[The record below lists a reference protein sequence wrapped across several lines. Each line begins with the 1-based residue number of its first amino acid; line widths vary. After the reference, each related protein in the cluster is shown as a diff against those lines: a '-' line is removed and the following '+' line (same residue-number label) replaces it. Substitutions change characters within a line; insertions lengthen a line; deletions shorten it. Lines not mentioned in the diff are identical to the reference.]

1 MPHHLNKTFVKGVKS
16 SLLLRSSY
24 HKLKKPFAK
33 YSSKFLVFHSSSIVK
48 KISGDIKK
56 TITSTHSNNTLKIH
70 NLKKIGNRRKIK
82 LKKNYHYYYYYYY
95 CYYYYYYH
103 HHHKS
108 VLFILLYH

>member
-1 MPHHLNKTFVKGVKS
+1 MPRHLNKTFVKGVIS

-24 HKLKKPFAK
+24 RKLKKPFVK
-33 YSSKFLVFHSSSIVK
+33 YSSKFLAFHSSSIVK

-56 TITSTHSNNTLKIH
+56 TITSTHLNNTLKIH
-70 NLKKIGNRRKIK
+70 NLKKIGNRSF
-82 LKKNYHYYYYYYY
+82 KKNYYYYYYY
-95 CYYYYYYH
+95 CYCYYYYFYH

>member
-1 MPHHLNKTFVKGVKS
+1 MPRHLNKTFVKGVKS

-56 TITSTHSNNTLKIH
+56 TITSTHLNNTLKIQ
-70 NLKKIGNRRKIK
+70 NLKKIGNRSF
-82 LKKNYHYYYYYYY
+82 KKNYYYYYYYYY
-95 CYYYYYYH
+95 CYYYYYYYY

>member
-1 MPHHLNKTFVKGVKS
+1 MPRHLNKTFVKGVIS

-24 HKLKKPFAK
+24 HKLKKPFVK
-33 YSSKFLVFHSSSIVK
+33 YSSKFLAFHSSRIVK

-56 TITSTHSNNTLKIH
+56 TITSTHLNNTLKIH
-70 NLKKIGNRRKIK
+70 NLKKIGNRSF
-82 LKKNYHYYYYYYY
+82 KKNYYYYYYYYY
-95 CYYYYYYH
+95 CYYYYYFYH